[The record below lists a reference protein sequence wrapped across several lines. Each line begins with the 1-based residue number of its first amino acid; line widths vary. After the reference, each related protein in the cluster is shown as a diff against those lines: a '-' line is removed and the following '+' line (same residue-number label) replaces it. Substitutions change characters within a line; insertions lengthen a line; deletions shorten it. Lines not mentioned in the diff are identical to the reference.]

1 MLWKSLCNAINGQNM
16 TRLGFAA
23 QLLAIKKLSRR
34 RHEQGLQIGSA
45 EAYAGRIGR
54 RHRNDGIDPAVRPIA
69 YHPAAGE
76 ECGPQSARDVD
87 ARAVGPL
94 AGGAVI
100 REQPSV
106 ANRAVIEIEVELPGA
121 VTPRIREIERAIVGR
136 ESDSIRHDDIAE
148 HVR

>member
-54 RHRNDGIDPAVRPIA
+54 RHRNDGVDPTVRPIA
-69 YHPAAGE
+69 HHPAAGE
-76 ECGPQSARDVD
+76 EGGPQSAGDVD
-87 ARAVGPL
+87 TRAIGPL
-94 AGGAVI
+94 PGGAVI

-106 ANRAVIEIEVELPGA
+106 ANHAVIEIEIELPGA
-121 VTPRIREIERAIVGR
+121 VSPRIGEIERTIVGR
-136 ESDSIRHDDIAE
+136 ERDA
-148 HVR
+148 V